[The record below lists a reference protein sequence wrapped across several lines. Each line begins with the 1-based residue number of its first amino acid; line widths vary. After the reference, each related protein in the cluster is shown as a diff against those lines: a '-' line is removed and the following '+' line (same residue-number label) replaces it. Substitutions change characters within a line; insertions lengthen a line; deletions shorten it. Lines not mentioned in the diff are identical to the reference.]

1 MDISRVDDLL
11 KKVYCCEVLPSREL
25 TSQIVKKVQEDA
37 KRKTKFPIKKFI
49 IAIVS
54 FSIVIIL
61 AMKHNEVKAAV
72 ESIYNSFLAW
82 CDGEYNND
90 TEGIKNEFYQEKSI
104 GEYVI
109 SIDRLVFSEHELYI
123 GYSIKTDEIDPDDL
137 ISFSINYGNNIIS
150 DSLGVNKLFSD
161 CMSYD
166 GKNNSM
172 CIDGW
177 NTSENQTYEGFVV
190 WRGEGLNYE
199 NKTVALECYLYDS
212 DTKEGY
218 TCSFDISLTS
228 EYKYE
233 EQTKALDYSFEKG
246 DSVYY
251 FDSIIYTFSGL
262 MITGRGEDAPSNVW
276 SIIRDEED
284 NEITIDGSIGYD
296 DKFAL
301 FYCRDSS
308 KDGGEYTVTL
318 YDNDNRNIE
327 LYETK
332 ISFE

>member
-11 KKVYCCEVLPSREL
+11 KEVYCCEVLPPKEL
-25 TSQIVKKVQEDA
+25 TSQIVKKVQEDV
-37 KRKTKFPIKKFI
+37 KSKTKLPIKKLI
-49 IAIVS
+49 IAIAS

-61 AMKHNEVKAAV
+61 AMKYNEVKAAID
-72 ESIYNSFLAW
+72 SIYNSFLAW

-104 GEYVI
+104 GEYTM

-123 GYSIKTDEIDPDDL
+123 GFSIETDEIDPDDL
-137 ISFSINYGNNIIS
+137 ISFSINDGYNIIS
-150 DSLGVNKLFSD
+150 DSAGVNKLFSD
-161 CMSYD
+161 CMSFD
-166 GKNNSM
+166 GKNSSM
-172 CIDGW
+172 SIDGW
-177 NTSENQTYEGFVV
+177 NVGENQTYEGFVV

-199 NKTVALECYLYDS
+199 NKTVVLECYLYDS
-212 DTKEGY
+212 DTKEGH

-228 EYKYE
+228 EYKYD
-233 EQTKALDYSFEKG
+233 EQTKALDYSFEKDG
-246 DSVYY
+246 SVYY
-251 FDSIIYTFSGL
+251 LDNIIYTFSGL
-262 MITGRGEDAPSNVW
+262 MITGRGEDVSSTVW
-276 SIIRDEED
+276 SIIRDEEG
-284 NEITIDGSIGYD
+284 NEITINGSIGYN

-308 KDGGEYTVTL
+308 KDGGEYTVTF